1 MNILKRSDPGTFA
14 MLTMGKYAG
23 CDGNTYRWQAP
34 MGQELY
40 VGLMNQEKKRTAIAS
55 ALTQASGM
63 QCHFEAIGAVKEKK
77 ADQSDE
83 SFLAALETTFGKA
96 NTMVQEDVKG

>member
-1 MNILKRSDPGTFA
+1 M
-14 MLTMGKYAG
+14 
-23 CDGNTYRWQAP
+23 
-34 MGQELY
+34 
-40 VGLMNQEKKRTAIAS
+40 AIAS

-63 QCHFEAIGAVKEKK
+63 QCRFEAIGAVKEKK

>member
-1 MNILKRSDPGTFA
+1 
-14 MLTMGKYAG
+14 
-23 CDGNTYRWQAP
+23 

-40 VGLMNQEKKRTAIAS
+40 VGLMNQEKKRMAIAS

-63 QCHFEAIGAVKEKK
+63 QCRFEAIGAVKEKK

>member
-1 MNILKRSDPGTFA
+1 MELAKENAWMVLSKDRERIKREEG
-14 MLTMGKYAG
+14 
-23 CDGNTYRWQAP
+23 
-34 MGQELY
+34 
-40 VGLMNQEKKRTAIAS
+40 RT
-55 ALTQASGM
+55 
-63 QCHFEAIGAVKEKK
+63 IGAVKEKK